1 MRNRRRITYRPS
13 RAGAILG
20 AVAGALFVVIGTVVV
35 IPNFGAFGVIWTLLA
50 AAITVYNVYM
60 AFGGKYIGPEINIE
74 DEAAPGPGPQ
84 DAPMDIEGRLTALAG
99 LREKGLISEE
109 EYEEK
114 RREIL
119 NEL

>member
-60 AFGGKYIGPEINIE
+60 AFGGKYIGPEISIE
-74 DEAAPGPGPQ
+74 DDSPEQPQAP
-84 DAPMDIEGRLTALAG
+84 DRADVETRLMRLESLHTRG
-99 LREKGLISEE
+99 LVTDE
-109 EYEEK
+109 EYEHK
-114 RREIL
+114 REEIL
-119 NEL
+119 KQL